1 MVSVFGLFL
10 FYNCLS
16 LQYQAAFALTKVPI
30 DCHLTCKLRENFKK
44 RCVCVCVCVGGD
56 GNLPK

>member
-16 LQYQAAFALTKVPI
+16 LQYQVAFALTKVPI
-30 DCHLTCKLRENFKK
+30 DCHLICKLRENFKFK
-44 RCVCVCVCVGGD
+44 FFKKKKGG
-56 GNLPK
+56 GGGER